1 MTDLQKQVA
10 DFDPRRKRLYFRM
23 HHCGIRENDLI
34 LGGFAEHR
42 LAGLGD
48 DQLGMLEKLLEENDH
63 DIYLWLNAAK
73 PVPDHVKTKIF
84 QDIIEFKDSL
94 T

>member
-10 DFDPRRKRLYFRM
+10 DFGPRRKKLYFQM

-34 LGGFAEHR
+34 LGGFAEKR
-42 LAGLGD
+42 LAGLD
-48 DQLGMLEKLLEENDH
+48 EDQLGMLEKLLEENDH
-63 DIYLWLNAAK
+63 DIYLWLNAAR
-73 PVPDHVKTKIF
+73 PAPDHVKTQVF
-84 QDIIEFKDSL
+84 QALIEFKDSL